1 MLRKGKEKSGC
12 SLNMFHFDEDF
23 RECESQE
30 EILKMQKYF
39 ESIKTTSLI
48 NDSWMCAPSCSNKNY
63 KVVEIVEEPITWKTD
78 WISEVFVKLKSESGI
93 EKKTKY
99 YTYEKVI
106 RPEDVK
112 N

>member
-1 MLRKGKEKSGC
+1 MT
-12 SLNMFHFDEDF
+12 
-23 RECESQE
+23 
-30 EILKMQKYF
+30 KMQKYF

-106 RPEDVK
+106 RHEDVK
-112 N
+112 ISNGKIRVICWQIWMGFLGCCWVGLSCQF